1 MAIEQ
6 VQNLP
11 QQYVTDLGV
20 DYGKQLAGLTS
31 IPLDTARLAPQVAG
45 QDALQTQAYDL
56 ASQGVGAYQPFL
68 TQAGAYDTA
77 AQQFGTQAAGTLTGA
92 GALGTQAAGTLG
104 GVGSTLANI
113 ANFGTAAQGYSGPQA
128 YSQFMSPY
136 QQDVIDA
143 TLSEFDTQ
151 AAKGLTGIGTQA
163 AMSGNLGGGRE
174 GVMRSEYQ
182 SSSDRNRALLNAQ
195 LLQQGFGQANQL
207 ANQAF
212 NQQGNL
218 AALQG
223 NIADRQFAI
232 SDREKGL
239 AGLELSIADRE
250 KLLGDQSLTLSKN
263 QQALANLY
271 PDLQTA
277 DINQLGRLGGL
288 QQAQTQAGL
297 DATREANR
305 LEAFEPYERLGTY
318 GSGVASLFSGNAP
331 FGNQSTIT
339 PNPTPL
345 QTALGTASVL
355 SGIFGG
361 GNQKDTS
368 GYMKYI

>member
-31 IPLDTARLAPQVAG
+31 IPLDTDRLAPQVAA
-45 QDALQTQAYDL
+45 QDPLQQQSYNL
-56 ASQGVGAYQPFL
+56 ASQGVGAYQPYL
-68 TQAGAYDTA
+68 TQAGGFNT
-77 AQQFGTQAAGTLTGA
+77 QQAA
-92 GALGTQAAGTLG
+92 
-104 GVGSTLANI
+104 
-113 ANFGTAAQGYSGPQA
+113 YSGPQA
-128 YSQFMSPY
+128 YQNFESPY

-143 TLSEFDTQ
+143 TLSEFDNQTQ
-151 AAKGLTGIGTQA
+151 AGLTGIGQNA

-174 GVMRSEYQ
+174 GVMRAEYMSNQ
-182 SSSDRNRALLNAQ
+182 DANRAFINSQLLQKGFNQSNLNAQ
-195 LLQQGFGQANQL
+195 T
-207 ANQAF
+207 AF
-212 NQQGNL
+212 NQQG
-218 AALQG
+218 Q
-223 NIADRQFAI
+223 
-232 SDREKGL
+232 L
-239 AGLELSIADRE
+239 AG
-250 KLLGDQSLTLSKN
+250 N
-263 QQALANLY
+263 QLNQAGQ
-271 PDLQTA
+271 LQNFQTG

-288 QQAQTQAGL
+288 QQAQTQAVL
-297 DATREANR
+297 DAQRESNR

-339 PNPTPL
+339 PNATPL

-361 GNQKDTS
+361 GGNQS
-368 GYMKYI
+368 GNAFNYV

>member
-45 QDALQTQAYDL
+45 QDPLQQQSYNL
-56 ASQGVGAYQPFL
+56 ASSGVGAYQPYL
-68 TQAGAYDTA
+68 TQ
-77 AQQFGTQAAGTLTGA
+77 QAA
-92 GALGTQAAGTLG
+92 
-104 GVGSTLANI
+104 
-113 ANFGTAAQGYSGPQA
+113 YSGPQA
-128 YSQFMSPY
+128 YQNFQSPY

-143 TLSEFDTQ
+143 TLAEFDNQTQ
-151 AAKGLTGIGTQA
+151 AGLTGIGQNA

-174 GVMRSEYQ
+174 GVQRAEYMSNQ
-182 SSSDRNRALLNAQ
+182 DANRAFIQ
-195 LLQQGFGQANQL
+195 SKLLQQGFNQSNL
-207 ANQAF
+207 NAQTAF
-212 NQQGNL
+212 NQQG
-218 AALQG
+218 Q
-223 NIADRQFAI
+223 
-232 SDREKGL
+232 
-239 AGLELSIADRE
+239 
-250 KLLGDQSLTLSKN
+250 LGQNVQDF
-263 QQALANLY
+263 
-271 PDLQTA
+271 QTA

-331 FGNQSTIT
+331 FGNQSTVT

-361 GNQKDTS
+361 GTS
-368 GYMKYI
+368 KRAEDSYFG

>member
-31 IPLDTARLAPQVAG
+31 IPLDTARLAPQVAA
-45 QDALQTQAYDL
+45 QDPLQTQAYNL

-68 TQAGAYDTA
+68 TQ
-77 AQQFGTQAAGTLTGA
+77 QAA
-92 GALGTQAAGTLG
+92 
-104 GVGSTLANI
+104 
-113 ANFGTAAQGYSGPQA
+113 FSGPQA
-128 YSQFMSPY
+128 YQGFQSPY

-143 TLSEFDTQ
+143 TLSEFDKQTQAGITGIGQQ
-151 AAKGLTGIGTQA
+151 AAKSA
-163 AMSGNLGGGRE
+163 NLGGGRE

-182 SSSDRNRALLNAQ
+182 SNQDANRALLQ
-195 LLQQGFGQANQL
+195 SKLLQQGFNQANLNAQT
-207 ANQAF
+207 AF
-212 NQQGNL
+212 NQQGQL
-218 AALQG
+218 GG
-223 NIADRQFAI
+223 NIQEF
-232 SDREKGL
+232 
-239 AGLELSIADRE
+239 
-250 KLLGDQSLTLSKN
+250 
-263 QQALANLY
+263 
-271 PDLQTA
+271 QTA

-288 QQAQTQAGL
+288 QQAQAQAQL

-331 FGNQSTIT
+331 FGNQSTVT

-361 GNQKDTS
+361 GTSKKAENQA
-368 GYMKYI
+368 GI

>member
-1 MAIEQ
+1 MAIQ
-6 VQNLP
+6 QQQNLP

-45 QDALQTQAYDL
+45 QDPLQTQAYNL
-56 ASQGVGAYQPFL
+56 AGSGVGAYQPYV
-68 TQAGAYDTA
+68 TQ
-77 AQQFGTQAAGTLTGA
+77 QAA
-92 GALGTQAAGTLG
+92 
-104 GVGSTLANI
+104 
-113 ANFGTAAQGYSGPQA
+113 YSGPTGYQ
-128 YSQFMSPY
+128 SFMSPY

-143 TLSEFDTQ
+143 TLSEFDKQT
-151 AAKGLTGIGTQA
+151 AAGLSGIGQRA

-182 SSSDRNRALLNAQ
+182 SNQDANRALLNAQ
-195 LLQQGFGQANQL
+195 LLQSGFGQAQQA
-207 ANQAF
+207 ANTAF
-212 NQQGNL
+212 NQQGQL
-218 AALQG
+218 GQ
-223 NIADRQFAI
+223 NIQNF
-232 SDREKGL
+232 
-239 AGLELSIADRE
+239 
-250 KLLGDQSLTLSKN
+250 
-263 QQALANLY
+263 
-271 PDLQTA
+271 QTA

-288 QQAQTQAGL
+288 QQAQAQAQL

-331 FGNQSTIT
+331 FGNQSTVT

-355 SGIFGG
+355 SGIFSP
-361 GNQKDTS
+361 NRKTS
-368 GYMKYI
+368 DRAYDMIG

>member
-45 QDALQTQAYDL
+45 QDPLQQQSYNL
-56 ASQGVGAYQPFL
+56 AASGVGAYEPFL
-68 TQAGAYDTA
+68 TQ
-77 AQQFGTQAAGTLTGA
+77 QAA
-92 GALGTQAAGTLG
+92 
-104 GVGSTLANI
+104 
-113 ANFGTAAQGYSGPQA
+113 YSGPQA
-128 YSQFMSPY
+128 YQAFQSPY

-143 TLSEFDTQ
+143 TLSEFDKQTQ
-151 AAKGLTGIGTQA
+151 AGLTGIGQQA

-174 GVMRSEYQ
+174 GVMRSEYM
-182 SSSDRNRALLNAQ
+182 SDQDANRAFILAKLNQQGFNQANLNAQ
-195 LLQQGFGQANQL
+195 T
-207 ANQAF
+207 AF
-212 NQQGNL
+212 NQQGQL
-218 AALQG
+218 GG
-223 NIADRQFAI
+223 NIQDF
-232 SDREKGL
+232 
-239 AGLELSIADRE
+239 
-250 KLLGDQSLTLSKN
+250 
-263 QQALANLY
+263 
-271 PDLQTA
+271 QTA

-288 QQAQTQAGL
+288 QQAQAQAGL

-331 FGNQSTIT
+331 FGNQSTVT

-361 GNQKDTS
+361 GTDKRAQEQAGIYSDVQLKEDIKLIGKSPS
-368 GYMKYI
+368 GLNVYNFKYIGEDETYQGVMAQEVPWAASVADNGYLQVDYSKVDVDFKKVN